1 MASQVDA
8 STLDGMSKKEL
19 VVLVQSVAPLEL
31 LQSNVAHIEK
41 SYFMKRNSR
50 NFANY
55 ILRVPQVLG
64 NNLDCVGDCAGECNR
79 CWARC

>member
-1 MASQVDA
+1 M
-8 STLDGMSKKEL
+8 
-19 VVLVQSVAPLEL
+19 
-31 LQSNVAHIEK
+31 AHIEK
-41 SYFMKRNSR
+41 NYFMKRGTK

>member
-1 MASQVDA
+1 MVMS
-8 STLDGMSKKEL
+8 STHPGS
-19 VVLVQSVAPLEL
+19 
-31 LQSNVAHIEK
+31 
-41 SYFMKRNSR
+41 SYFMKRNTK

-55 ILRVPQVLG
+55 VMRVPQVLG